1 MASIATESIVDA
13 GETVEKP
20 APPPVPAYNF
30 GFASFLRANG
40 FAALAT
46 TVPVCPDFAATGHC
60 PRGRRCPDRHP
71 TPSQQP
77 SQHHYG
83 RNNDNYVCKHWLKG
97 LCKKGDACDYL
108 HEYNL
113 RKMSECQ
120 FFNQNGYCQNGDEC
134 LYVHV
139 KEDSK
144 LPMCEDYNRG
154 FCEKG
159 PRCPNRHVRRKLCEF
174 YMAGF
179 CPDGRDCKHGVHLRS
194 RAGAVS
200 DSTSGTGA
208 GGGAALSG
216 VDKDGD
222 AQRRDRASDMEKRDD
237 DLRKDFGWRGGRG
250 GKGGRWRNKRR

>member
-1 MASIATESIVDA
+1 MASVATDSTA
-13 GETVEKP
+13 GAVEPKLAKNSDP
-20 APPPVPAYNF
+20 SPIPTYNF
-30 GFASFLRANG
+30 SFVPFLRTNG
-40 FAALAT
+40 LAALAS
-46 TVPVCPDFAATGHC
+46 TVPACPDFASTGHC

-77 SQHHYG
+77 QHHYG

-144 LPMCEDYNRG
+144 LPICEDYDKG

-159 PRCPNRHVRRKLCEF
+159 PRCGKRHVRRRLCEF
-174 YMAGF
+174 YLAGF
-179 CPDGRDCKHGVHLRS
+179 CPDGRDCKHGVHLKI
-194 RAGAVS
+194 AGPTSNNDAV
-200 DSTSGTGA
+200 
-208 GGGAALSG
+208 
-216 VDKDGD
+216 
-222 AQRRDRASDMEKRDD
+222 AQRRERVADMDKREDD
-237 DLRKDFGWRGGRG
+237 TRKDFGWKGPRG
-250 GKGGRWRNKRR
+250 GKGGGGRWRSKRDRR

>member
-1 MASIATESIVDA
+1 MASVATDSTAPPA
-13 GETVEKP
+13 GETNQSKP
-20 APPPVPAYNF
+20 SYPTYNF
-30 GFASFLRANG
+30 SFTPFLRSNG
-40 FAALAT
+40 LAALAS
-46 TVPVCPDFAATGHC
+46 TVPVCPDYASTGHC

-71 TPSQQP
+71 TRDDS

-144 LPMCEDYNRG
+144 LPLCEDYNRG

-159 PRCPNRHVRRKLCEF
+159 PRCGKRHVRRKLCEF
-174 YMAGF
+174 YLAGF
-179 CPDGRDCKHGVHLRS
+179 CPDGRDCKHGVHLKS
-194 RAGAVS
+194 GGAVA
-200 DSTSGTGA
+200 DK
-208 GGGAALSG
+208 GGET
-216 VDKDGD
+216 
-222 AQRRDRASDMEKRDD
+222 QRRDRLPDLDKKEDD
-237 DLRKDFGWRGGRG
+237 SRKEFGWRGGRG
-250 GKGGRWRNKRR
+250 GKGGRWRNKRDRR